1 MNRAVF
7 FIVLLCLFSCKQEND
22 DTSSVLNTDDVLLV
36 IPQGFPEMIF
46 PEGNELT
53 TERWTLG
60 KKLFFEKR
68 LSINNSIS
76 CGSCHKPSL
85 AFGDSLAFSPGVFNR
100 PGTRNSPSLANVGY
114 HPYLLK
120 EGSVP
125 TLEMQVLV
133 PIQEHNE
140 FNHNIVDIA
149 NELKLDSNYSTMS
162 RLAYNRTL
170 DPFVITR
177 AISNFQRS
185 LVSGNSRFD
194 KYQYQGRTTALSV
207 EERLGM
213 NLFFSKKTNC
223 SSCHGGFNFTNYSFE
238 NNGLD
243 SIYVDN
249 GRQRFT
255 NNPAD
260 KALFKV
266 PSLRNVG
273 LTAPYMHNGSLSS
286 LSAVVEHYNSGGKNH
301 SNKSALVRP
310 LNLNESEK
318 AELLA
323 FLHSLT
329 DFDFVN
335 DQKWNEKD

>member
-1 MNRAVF
+1 MEKAAF
-7 FIVLLCLFSCKQEND
+7 LIMLFSLFSCQQED
-22 DTSSVLNTDDVLLV
+22 EKPALVTPPVTGLLT
-36 IPQGFPEMIF
+36 IPQGFPNMNF

-53 TERWTLG
+53 EERWSLG
-60 KKLFFEKR
+60 KKLFYEKR
-68 LSINNSIS
+68 LSVNNSIS

-85 AFGDSLAFSPGVFNR
+85 AFTDSLAFSPGVFNR

-114 HPYLLK
+114 HPYFLK

-140 FNHNIVDIA
+140 LNHNIVDIA
-149 NELKLDSNYSTMS
+149 NELKLDPAYSKMS
-162 RLAYNRTL
+162 REAYDREL

-177 AISNFQRS
+177 AIANFQRT

-194 KYQYQGRTTALSV
+194 SFQYQGNTAALSA
-207 EERLGM
+207 EEQLGM
-213 NLFFSKKTNC
+213 KLFFSSKTNC
-223 SSCHGGFNFTNYSFE
+223 SSCHRGFNFTTYNFE

-243 SIYVDN
+243 SVYADN

-255 NNPAD
+255 NDPAD
-260 KALFKV
+260 EALFKV

-273 LTAPYMHNGSLSS
+273 LTAPYMHNGKLSS
-286 LSAVVEHYNSGGKNH
+286 LAAVINHYNSGGENH
-301 SNKSALVRP
+301 KNKSVLIQP
-310 LNLNESEK
+310 LNLSQNEK

-323 FLHSLT
+323 FLHCLT

-335 DQKWNEKD
+335 DPKWREEN

>member
-1 MNRAVF
+1 MKQF
-7 FIVLLCLFSCKQEND
+7 LLIGFIIAFIACKQEDNNG
-22 DTSSVLNTDDVLLV
+22 TVSPINSEKLLS
-36 IPQGFPEMIF
+36 IPEGFPEMEF
-46 PEGNELT
+46 PEGNEFT
-53 TERWTLG
+53 AERWQLG
-60 KKLFFEKR
+60 KLLFFDKR

-85 AFGDSLAFSPGVFNR
+85 AFADDVSISPGVFNR

-120 EGSVP
+120 EGSLP

-149 NELKLDSNYSTMS
+149 NELKLDSTYSQMS
-162 RLAYNRTL
+162 RIAYNREV

-177 AISNFQRS
+177 AISNFQRTMI
-185 LVSGNSRFD
+185 SGNSAYDQFSF
-194 KYQYQGRTTALSV
+194 QNNNAALNSQ
-207 EERLGM
+207 EKAGM
-213 NLFFSKKTNC
+213 NLFFSSKTNC
-223 SSCHGGFNFTNYSFE
+223 SNCHGGFNFTNYSFK

-243 SIYVDN
+243 SVYADN

-255 NNPAD
+255 NDPAD
-260 KALFKV
+260 EALFKV

-286 LSAVVEHYNSGGKNH
+286 LSEVIEHYNSGGKNH
-301 SNKSALVRP
+301 KHKSALIQP
-310 LNLNESEK
+310 LLLTQNEK
-318 AELLA
+318 DDLLA
-323 FLHSLT
+323 FLNS
-329 DFDFVN
+329 FRFC
-335 DQKWNEKD
+335 ERS